1 MAWGIRVPV
10 KFTLDPAPR
19 EREDRRQREN
29 LTEEM
34 RRFKE
39 VADKDRERREA
50 AERRKAQDLISQ
62 GNFFQRARDIVQRQ
76 EEERTPFNLQPPTQP
91 LRELAAGFAPPTQFG
106 MGPPDIRAGGQ
117 AAQQFFQEAEDL
129 DPERL
134 RRLESLRSGE
144 VPSQEEMT
152 RILESDLPFEE
163 KQAFWQKFRQA
174 AIARQ
179 ERAPVLGALELPFAA
194 AGLGAEKTA
203 AALGAPGGVQTGVNI
218 AAQVGLGVAGAR
230 IVPSAI
236 TSRLPAGARTALD
249 VAAVGATAEPRRVP
263 RVQDLGRTLAINDEN
278 ARLANKFIVERVDP
292 AFRARF
298 GDAPAMSVSRRF
310 PSGGEPIIEIH
321 TAGWRERANEL
332 GLEFVGDK
340 GFATQWRLPPGAPQL
355 VSPPVG
361 PGAAGRAP
369 VAEAARFDVPTEQ
382 ITPET
387 VLPPG
392 VSRTSSLQGQQVV
405 ELPAGQ
411 LELPFPRTRNAQEIA
426 GLAAE
431 RRTNAAAVR
440 EGALRGRN
448 TADDVLA
455 AEADLSS
462 ARQADITARQAD
474 LEDLTKR
481 SFDDLIAGARRACR
495 G

>member
-50 AERRKAQDLISQ
+50 AERRRAQDLISQ

-91 LRELAAGFAPPTQFG
+91 LRELAAGFAPPTQFNLAG
-106 MGPPDIRAGGQ
+106 PDIRAGGQ
-117 AAQQFFQEAEDL
+117 AAQQFFREAQDL

-134 RRLESLRSGE
+134 RRFESLVSGE
-144 VPSQEEMT
+144 VPSQQEMT
-152 RILESDLPFEE
+152 RILESDLSMEQ
-163 KQAFWQKFRQA
+163 KQAFWQRFRQA

-218 AAQVGLGVAGAR
+218 GAQVGLGVAGAR
-230 IVPSAI
+230 VVPSAI
-236 TSRLPAGARTALD
+236 SSRLPGGVRTALD

-263 RVQDLGRTLAINDEN
+263 RVPT
-278 ARLANKFIVERVDP
+278 
-292 AFRARF
+292 
-298 GDAPAMSVSRRF
+298 
-310 PSGGEPIIEIH
+310 
-321 TAGWRERANEL
+321 
-332 GLEFVGDK
+332 
-340 GFATQWRLPPGAPQL
+340 GA
-355 VSPPVG
+355 
-361 PGAAGRAP
+361 
-369 VAEAARFDVPTEQ
+369 VADVADVAQPARFDVPAEQ

-387 VLPPG
+387 TIPPG
-392 VSRTSSLQGQQVV
+392 VSRTSPLQGQQVA

-411 LELPFPRTRNAQEIA
+411 LELPFPRTRNAQEVA

-431 RRTNAAAVR
+431 RRTNSAAVR

-448 TADDVLA
+448 TADEVLA

-462 ARQADITARQAD
+462 ARQADVTARQAD